1 MTNDLGAGG
10 RTGSKQGFGGFRG
23 ARPLHV
29 TTPAI
34 DCVKD
39 PGEVAQ
45 GQMSGNTDQ
54 RRRARFETVTL
65 PYLDA
70 AYALARWMTRNDADA
85 ADVVQEAF
93 LRAFSYFDTYRDGDA
108 KSWLLKIVRR
118 TCYSW
123 LERNRPANVVSL
135 EAEAEPGDAVVT
147 ASSNAEALL
156 ESRSE
161 LWRLDQLIEALPAP
175 LRETIILREL
185 HELGYRAIAEVT
197 GVPIGTV
204 MSRLHRAR
212 SLLLRARNQTGGA
225 AATSAALPGRE
236 VSPGHGSPVPKP
248 SSGQRCIA

>member
-118 TCYSW
+118 TRYSW

-156 ESRSE
+156 ESRSRVVASRPADRGAPGAATRDDHPARTARA
-161 LWRLDQLIEALPAP
+161 RLSRNRRGNGRTDRDGDVPPSPRALPAAP
-175 LRETIILREL
+175 
-185 HELGYRAIAEVT
+185 RALSNRRRSCHVCGFAW
-197 GVPIGTV
+197 
-204 MSRLHRAR
+204 AR
-212 SLLLRARNQTGGA
+212 G
-225 AATSAALPGRE
+225 
-236 VSPGHGSPVPKP
+236 
-248 SSGQRCIA
+248 